1 MNMTSS
7 DFMNALNAKGIETT
21 LDSDGVVVMLLSE
34 SEFKKDKKYARIVKE
49 TGWNA
54 SWGRK
59 VKCETHN
66 ETP

>member
-21 LDSDGVVVMLLSE
+21 LDSDGVVVMLLSG
-34 SEFKKDKKYARIVKE
+34 SEFKKDKKYARIVAE
-49 TGWNA
+49 IGWER

-59 VKCETHN
+59 VKRETHN
-66 ETP
+66 EKP